1 MVVPD
6 LWGVMTVGAAF
17 GSVWAVARLM
27 FRVSL
32 GRVVLEACFVAY
44 LVALLFVT
52 VFAYWYPGRDEPAL
66 TWWMVNLVPL
76 RTIIELARPEH
87 VTQAV
92 RQLLGNIV
100 MFVPFGVLL
109 PAIGARYRSL
119 GHFTLA
125 ALTASIS
132 IELLQLILRLAGVMS
147 RSIDVDD
154 VILNT
159 AGALIGWSLWRLA
172 YGALRSAGR
181 PGSKSSNQG
190 TASDA
195 CPTKASS

>member
-1 MVVPD
+1 MLVPD
-6 LWGVMTVGAAF
+6 LDGLIVVGAVF
-17 GSVWAVARLM
+17 GSVWAVLRLL
-27 FRVSL
+27 FRAPL
-32 GRVVLEACFVAY
+32 RRVVLESLFVGY
-44 LVALLFVT
+44 LVALLYVT
-52 VFAYWYPGRDEPAL
+52 VFAYWYPGQDEPAL

-92 RQLLGNIV
+92 RQLVGNIV
-100 MFVPFGVLL
+100 MFVPLGLLL
-109 PAIGARYRSL
+109 PALGARYRSFGRL
-119 GHFTLA
+119 TVA

-159 AGALIGWSLWRLA
+159 VGALIGWALWRWL
-172 YGALRSAGR
+172 YGMLRPAAQLRSELPAR
-181 PGSKSSNQG
+181 DS
-190 TASDA
+190 AS
-195 CPTKASS
+195 